1 VVFYLSPEHFES
13 AVAYSASGLRAAGF
27 FPFKLLVRISLVV
40 VFFVELIVVGI
51 CVVAI
56 HISDGCLIY
65 SNLG

>member
-1 VVFYLSPEHFES
+1 
-13 AVAYSASGLRAAGF
+13 
-27 FPFKLLVRISLVV
+27 LVV

-65 SNLG
+65 SNLGWTCTSWGLAERLVGRYCEMFCVISFEGCD